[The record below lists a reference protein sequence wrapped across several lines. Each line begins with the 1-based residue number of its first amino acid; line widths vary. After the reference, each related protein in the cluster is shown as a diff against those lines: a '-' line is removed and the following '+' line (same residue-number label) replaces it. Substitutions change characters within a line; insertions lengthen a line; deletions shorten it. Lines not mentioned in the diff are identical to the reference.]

1 MYGLKVRAVS
11 LLLVDVMQMLKLYL
25 VLGVGLRLSRVLSLD
40 GG

>member
-1 MYGLKVRAVS
+1 MYGLKVRVVS